1 MTTMK
6 KVLYSILAI
15 GALFA
20 YSSCDD
26 GDYADWMDPQHNPQ
40 EEVVSNDVASAI
52 ASGIGAVSTTFDF
65 ATLEA
70 EKIQVFTPASSEYTT
85 TYEVEFSNGTVVPA
99 TNDGKIEAQKLQAAV
114 IDIFGKRPDVRE
126 VAANVIARTEVEG
139 IVVKAVKP
147 ITISAKLL
155 APEIFPHLYLIG
167 APSAW
172 DPTCTTM
179 PFTHSGKD
187 VYDDPIFT
195 VLFPVEADGDI
206 WFAVADDKTVETGD
220 WDNVFGA
227 VEGNGMNLVGEPGKI
242 ARRTECRKLNPDAGD
257 ASFKIT
263 IAGDAKFV
271 KMTCNMLEGT
281 YLLEKI
287 NFDSFIYYAGD
298 WTNWESGKKEL
309 ALVDQNKG
317 IYNGYYWIKAVDN
330 ASTWGFKFVDGSGN
344 WYGGGNGSFSPTG
357 GNMDPGEE
365 GFYKIEVDWA
375 NSSYVLTH
383 ITSVSIVGDAT
394 GDSSWKTDLDMTW
407 TGECWEYTGHLEAG
421 QFKFR
426 ANHDWNGMN
435 WGGDKDN
442 LEVEKG
448 NSIIDAAG
456 DYTIKLYC
464 NCPGKAYY
472 TLE

>member
-1 MTTMK
+1 MKTMK

-99 TNDGKIEAQKLQAAV
+99 TNDGKIEAEKLQAAV

-179 PFTHSGKD
+179 PFSHSGKD
-187 VYDDPIFT
+187 V
-195 VLFPVEADGDI
+195 
-206 WFAVADDKTVETGD
+206 
-220 WDNVFGA
+220 
-227 VEGNGMNLVGEPGKI
+227 
-242 ARRTECRKLNPDAGD
+242 
-257 ASFKIT
+257 
-263 IAGDAKFV
+263 
-271 KMTCNMLEGT
+271 
-281 YLLEKI
+281 
-287 NFDSFIYYAGD
+287 
-298 WTNWESGKKEL
+298 
-309 ALVDQNKG
+309 
-317 IYNGYYWIKAVDN
+317 
-330 ASTWGFKFVDGSGN
+330 
-344 WYGGGNGSFSPTG
+344 
-357 GNMDPGEE
+357 
-365 GFYKIEVDWA
+365 
-375 NSSYVLTH
+375 
-383 ITSVSIVGDAT
+383 
-394 GDSSWKTDLDMTW
+394 
-407 TGECWEYTGHLEAG
+407 
-421 QFKFR
+421 
-426 ANHDWNGMN
+426 
-435 WGGDKDN
+435 
-442 LEVEKG
+442 
-448 NSIIDAAG
+448 
-456 DYTIKLYC
+456 
-464 NCPGKAYY
+464 
-472 TLE
+472 